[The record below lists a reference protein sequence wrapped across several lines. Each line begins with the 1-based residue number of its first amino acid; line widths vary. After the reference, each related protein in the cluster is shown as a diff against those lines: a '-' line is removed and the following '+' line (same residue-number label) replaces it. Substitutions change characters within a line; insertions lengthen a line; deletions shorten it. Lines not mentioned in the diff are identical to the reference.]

1 LKNKLALAFGTKY
14 ISHYPNRL
22 RVLTR
27 QLYVITE
34 KNYSANKPTNGIPGL
49 SLKKKKKHMEKNQVM
64 GILRVS
70 IYIQWN
76 FLFHM

>member
-1 LKNKLALAFGTKY
+1 MALAFGTNY

-34 KNYSANKPTNGIPGL
+34 KNYSSNKPTNGIPGL
-49 SLKKKKKHMEKNQVM
+49 SLKKKKNTHGEETGNGYPK
-64 GILRVS
+64 S
-70 IYIQWN
+70 
-76 FLFHM
+76 